1 MSEPSKVTGFFFW
14 LLMLSLLLN
23 AFLMGRCAT

>member
-14 LLMLSLLLN
+14 ILLLSLLLN
-23 AFLMGRCAT
+23 AYLIGKTL